1 MLNKLE
7 NVSYRSFD
15 NYTSNDDLT
24 KVNIFFGRN
33 GSGKSSLSEWL
44 RRLDNEKSVIF
55 NTSYL
60 KNNIEQVEEIDGVN
74 LVIGEE
80 SINHSDQIKHLKG
93 AINNLENFITR
104 KDNEIMHSKKR
115 IYDKMNI
122 RLNEGRKKFEIG
134 SNVVKQ
140 KRNADKDPVNAFY
153 SWKKNANDI
162 IEDTTIESLDEL
174 EERITSKEVLLNN
187 IKTPILAFDYDEFS
201 NMVKLLMKEVIKP
214 TSSVSYKV
222 SEWLKDGLEIH
233 NMQSKEET
241 CEFCGN
247 IFDVEL
253 LKESIDVRIK
263 NEFSY
268 LIGNLNNYKIK
279 ISKSLSNL
287 EDLNIDIDLVDYS
300 NQKEELIRLLHI
312 LEDKE
317 VKTYE
322 HLEYPMDNWESIN
335 IIDNIVNSYI
345 ENLKK
350 EIQNDKKIR
359 DSIADFVKSWIGKK
373 LKNDEEIQ
381 MEISNINSNSKQI
394 KESEECI
401 TENNDW
407 ITKLKT
413 NSSNLKQFSEIV
425 NKRFETLDINIELE
439 PNTEIKSYRVLHR
452 VTKEKLKLVD
462 LSEGEK
468 RLIGFLHFY
477 YNLFMIADS
486 EMKENIEYIIID
498 DPITS
503 LDTEN
508 RYHLT
513 KIINH
518 FIELSKSVN
527 KQIFVFT
534 HSSFDF
540 HNFAFKEKNNTKET
554 SYWYIEKID
563 GISKVNKLSKEELS
577 NYSDYYRTVFN
588 EVMSF
593 AIKGKSKVNK
603 IDNYI
608 KYANKVRFILESH
621 ARSHYKIEYA
631 TAASAIELSKY
642 YDIPNESIED
652 LKESLDI
659 INSLSHGISFIDN
672 HYNDLSVTEVHEAIR
687 KVIGIIYNKDKQHV
701 SAICSGVLNKE
712 NKEELQK
719 WI

>member
-1 MLNKLE
+1 M
-7 NVSYRSFD
+7 
-15 NYTSNDDLT
+15 
-24 KVNIFFGRN
+24 
-33 GSGKSSLSEWL
+33 
-44 RRLDNEKSVIF
+44 
-55 NTSYL
+55 
-60 KNNIEQVEEIDGVN
+60 
-74 LVIGEE
+74 
-80 SINHSDQIKHLKG
+80 
-93 AINNLENFITR
+93 
-104 KDNEIMHSKKR
+104 
-115 IYDKMNI
+115 
-122 RLNEGRKKFEIG
+122 
-134 SNVVKQ
+134 
-140 KRNADKDPVNAFY
+140 
-153 SWKKNANDI
+153 
-162 IEDTTIESLDEL
+162 
-174 EERITSKEVLLNN
+174 
-187 IKTPILAFDYDEFS
+187 
-201 NMVKLLMKEVIKP
+201 
-214 TSSVSYKV
+214 
-222 SEWLKDGLEIH
+222 
-233 NMQSKEET
+233 
-241 CEFCGN
+241 
-247 IFDVEL
+247 
-253 LKESIDVRIK
+253 
-263 NEFSY
+263 
-268 LIGNLNNYKIK
+268 
-279 ISKSLSNL
+279 
-287 EDLNIDIDLVDYS
+287 EDLNIDIDLVDFS

-335 IIDNIVNSYI
+335 IIDNIVNSYM

-439 PNTEIKSYRVLHR
+439 PNIEIKSYRVLHR
-452 VTKEKLKLVD
+452 VTKEKLSLVD

-527 KQIFVFT
+527 KQVFVFT

-540 HNFAFKEKNNTKET
+540 HNFAFKGKNNTKET

>member
-7 NVSYRSFD
+7 NVSCKSFD
-15 NYTSNDDLT
+15 DYTSKDELT

-44 RRLDNEKSVIF
+44 RLGNEKSVIF
-55 NTSYL
+55 NTGYL
-60 KNNIEQVEEIDGVN
+60 KNNIEQVEEIDGVS
-74 LVIGEE
+74 LVIGKE
-80 SINHSDQIKHLKG
+80 SINHSDQIKYLNN
-93 AINNLENFITR
+93 AINNLEDFIKR
-104 KDNEIMHSKKR
+104 KNNEITNSKK
-115 IYDKMNI
+115 IIFNKMNM
-122 RLNEGRKKFEIG
+122 RLNEAREKFKI
-134 SNVVKQ
+134 SNNVVKQ
-140 KRNADKDPVNAFY
+140 KRNADKDPVTAFN
-153 SWKKNANDI
+153 SWKENTSDI
-162 IEDTTIESLDEL
+162 IKDTTLESLDEL
-174 EERITSKEVLLNN
+174 EERIASKEGLLNN
-187 IKTPILAFDYDEFS
+187 IKTPILAFDYEEFN
-201 NMVKLLMKEVIKP
+201 NMVKILMKEVIKP

-222 SEWLKDGLEIH
+222 SEWIKDGLEIH

-247 IFDVEL
+247 TFDVEL
-253 LKESIDVRIK
+253 VKENIDSKIK
-263 NEFSY
+263 NEFNCFM
-268 LIGNLNNYKIK
+268 GNLNEYKIK
-279 ISKSLSNL
+279 INESLSNM
-287 EDLNIDIDLVDYS
+287 EGLNIDVDS
-300 NQKEELIRLLHI
+300 VQFSKQKEELIKLLRI

-317 VKTYE
+317 KKTYE
-322 HLEYPMDNWESIN
+322 HLEYPVDNWELIN
-335 IIDNIVNSYI
+335 VIDNIINNYI

-373 LKNDEEIQ
+373 LKNDEEIKI
-381 MEISNINSNSKQI
+381 EICNINSNKEQI
-394 KESEECI
+394 QEAEKCKEA
-401 TENNDW
+401 NKDW

-425 NKRFETLDINIELE
+425 NKRFEILDINIELE
-439 PNTEIKSYRVLHR
+439 PNIETESYRVIHR
-452 VTKEKLKLVD
+452 VTKERLNLVD

-477 YNLFMIADS
+477 YKLFMIADS

-513 KIINH
+513 KIINQ
-518 FIELSKSVN
+518 FIELSKSEN
-527 KQIFVFT
+527 KQVFVFT

-540 HNFAFKEKNNTKET
+540 HNFAFKGKNNTKET
-554 SYWYIEKID
+554 SHWYIEKID
-563 GISKVNKLSKEELS
+563 GISKVNKLTKEELS

-593 AIKGKSKVNK
+593 ALKGKNKVNK
-603 IDNYI
+603 LDNYI

-631 TAASAIELSKY
+631 TAASATELSNY
-642 YDIPNESIED
+642 YDIVKEKIED
-652 LKESLDI
+652 IEESLDI

-672 HYNDLSVTEVHEAIR
+672 HYYELSVTEVQDAIR

-712 NKEELQK
+712 NKGELQK

>member
-80 SINHSDQIKHLKG
+80 SINYSDQIKHLKG

-153 SWKKNANDI
+153 SWMKNANDI

-439 PNTEIKSYRVLHR
+439 PNIEIKSYRVLHR

-527 KQIFVFT
+527 KQVFVFT

-540 HNFAFKEKNNTKET
+540 HNFAFKGKNNTKET

>member
-7 NVSYRSFD
+7 NVSYKSFD
-15 NYTSNDDLT
+15 NYTSEDDLT

-55 NTSYL
+55 NTGYL
-60 KNNIEQVEEIDGVN
+60 KNNIEEVEEIDGVN

-80 SINHSDQIKHLKG
+80 SINHSDQIKHLNS
-93 AINNLENFITR
+93 AINSLENFITR
-104 KDNEIMHSKKR
+104 KNSEIKHSKER
-115 IYDKMNI
+115 IYNKMNI
-122 RLNEGRKKFEIG
+122 RLNEARERFEIG

-162 IEDTTIESLDEL
+162 IEEMTIESLDEL
-174 EERITSKEVLLNN
+174 EERITRKEVLLNN
-187 IKTPILAFDYDEFS
+187 IKTPILAFDYNDFS
-201 NMVKLLMKEVIKP
+201 NMVKLLKKEVIKP
-214 TSSVSYKV
+214 TSSVSYQV
-222 SEWLKDGLEIH
+222 SEWIKEGLEIH
-233 NMQSKEET
+233 NMQSKEQT

-247 IFDVEL
+247 LFDVEL
-253 LKESIDVRIK
+253 VKENIDARIK

-268 LIGNLNNYKIK
+268 LIENLNNYKIK
-279 ISKSLSNL
+279 INKSLSNM
-287 EDLNIDIDLVDYS
+287 ENLNIDIELEDFS
-300 NQKEELIRLLHI
+300 NQKEKLIRLLHI

-322 HLEYPMDNWESIN
+322 QLEYPMANWESIN
-335 IIDNIVNSYI
+335 IIDNIVNNYM
-345 ENLKK
+345 EDLKK
-350 EIQNDKKIR
+350 EIQNDKKII
-359 DSIADFVKSWIGKK
+359 DSIADFVKSWIGNK

-381 MEISNINSNSKQI
+381 MEICNISRNEKQI
-394 KESEECI
+394 KAAEECI
-401 TENNDW
+401 VDNNHW
-407 ITKLKT
+407 ITDLKT

-425 NKRFETLDINIELE
+425 NKKFEILDINIELE
-439 PNTEIKSYRVLHR
+439 PNIEIKSYRVLHK
-452 VTKEKLKLVD
+452 VSKEQLNLVD

-477 YNLFMIADS
+477 YSLFMIADR

-513 KIINH
+513 KIINQ
-518 FIELSKSVN
+518 FIDFSKSVN
-527 KQIFVFT
+527 KQVFVFT

-540 HNFAFKEKNNTKET
+540 HNFAFKGKNNTKET

-603 IDNYI
+603 LDNYI

-631 TAASAIELSKY
+631 TAASVTELSKY
-642 YDIPNESIED
+642 YNIADEKIEN

-672 HYNDLSVTEVHEAIR
+672 HYYELSVTEVHEAIR

>member
-7 NVSYRSFD
+7 NVSYKSFD
-15 NYTSNDDLT
+15 NYTSNDNLT

-60 KNNIEQVEEIDGVN
+60 KSNIEQVEEIGGVS

-122 RLNEGRKKFEIG
+122 RLNEARKKFEIG

-140 KRNADKDPVNAFY
+140 KKNADKDPVNAFY

-162 IEDTTIESLDEL
+162 IEETTIESLDEL

-222 SEWLKDGLEIH
+222 SKWLKDGLEIH
-233 NMQSKEET
+233 NMQSKEEA

-263 NEFSY
+263 NEYNY
-268 LIGNLNNYKIK
+268 LIGNLNNYKTK
-279 ISKSLSNL
+279 INKSLSNL

-439 PNTEIKSYRVLHR
+439 PNIEIKSYRVLHR

-513 KIINH
+513 KIINQ

-527 KQIFVFT
+527 KQVFVFT

-540 HNFAFKEKNNTKET
+540 HNFAFKGKNNTKET